1 VVLPEQ
7 RSSDEVAPSIVAP
20 PTGTLRLI
28 QATSAALELLVPV
41 ERGAFELERSPEAK
55 NFTVDR
61 FENELLLAI
70 PIDVVAGG
78 EARPLL
84 EEDSSPVVELRIV
97 PDLVL
102 HVRSE
107 ETGVALEGVRVSEV
121 LGEDQ

>member
-1 VVLPEQ
+1 MVLPEQ